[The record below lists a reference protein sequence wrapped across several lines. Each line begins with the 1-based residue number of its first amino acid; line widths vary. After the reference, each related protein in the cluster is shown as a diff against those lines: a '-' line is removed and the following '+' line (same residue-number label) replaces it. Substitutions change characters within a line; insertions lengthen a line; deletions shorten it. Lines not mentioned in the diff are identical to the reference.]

1 MANQLDAKIKQ
12 MIIDQYNRYY
22 RLAFSYVHNEN
33 DALDIVQEG
42 AYKAILYSKTLKKE
56 EYMETWIYRIMINEA
71 LSFLKKNKPNAEL
84 TDFMAEGKEDVY
96 ENVDLKLALGKLGEP
111 EGTIIKLRFFE
122 DMKLEQIASILNEN
136 VNTIKT
142 KLYRTLKTLRSSMEM
157 ED

>member
-12 MIIDQYNRYY
+12 TIIEQYNRYY

-56 EYMETWIYRIMINEA
+56 EYMETWLYRIMIHEA
-71 LSFLKKNKPNAEL
+71 LSFIKKNKPNAEL
-84 TDFMAEGKEDVY
+84 SDFIVEGKEDTY
-96 ENVDLKLALGKLGEP
+96 EDIDLKRALETLGEP

-142 KLYRTLKTLRSSMEM
+142 KLYRTLKKLRVSMEM

>member
-12 MIIDQYNRYY
+12 MIIEHYDRYY
-22 RLAFSYVHNEN
+22 RLAFSYVQNEN

-84 TDFMAEGKEDVY
+84 TDFMVEGKEDVY
-96 ENVDLKLALGKLGEP
+96 ENVDLKRALGKLGEP

-142 KLYRTLKTLRSSMEM
+142 KLYRTLKTLRISMEM

>member
-12 MIIDQYNRYY
+12 MIIEQYNRYY

-71 LSFLKKNKPNAEL
+71 LAFLKKNKLNAEL
-84 TDFMAEGKEDVY
+84 TDFMVGGKEDVY
-96 ENVDLKLALGKLGEP
+96 ENVDLTRALGKLGEP

-122 DMKLEQIASILNEN
+122 DMKLDQIASILNEN

-142 KLYRTLKTLRSSMEM
+142 KLYRTLKTLRISMER